1 MTLGDK
7 IRNARESAGL
17 TQEELGKM
25 CGTTKQTIYKYEI
38 GKITNIP
45 IDRLEKIA
53 GIVGV
58 STASLLG
65 WEQSGSLPSNII
77 PMPEMRK
84 IPLLGTIA
92 CGAPVFADEHMD
104 GEVDIPSNIHANFA
118 LTCKGDSMI
127 NARIFD
133 GDIVYI
139 RKQDTVENGEIA
151 AVLIDSEATLKRVK
165 IYDDHI
171 VLEPENPMYKPF
183 VYWNE
188 DMNDVRILGKA
199 VAFTSKVI

>member
-58 STASLLG
+58 STASLLR
-65 WEQSGSLPSNII
+65 WEQSGS
-77 PMPEMRK
+77 
-84 IPLLGTIA
+84 
-92 CGAPVFADEHMD
+92 
-104 GEVDIPSNIHANFA
+104 
-118 LTCKGDSMI
+118 
-127 NARIFD
+127 
-133 GDIVYI
+133 
-139 RKQDTVENGEIA
+139 
-151 AVLIDSEATLKRVK
+151 LKRVK